1 MSSREDVMNG
11 NGVSTI
17 RVLQISNISPSAT
30 KEQIQTLFSF
40 VGRIEDIRTPK
51 LSANSCCGSRHVD
64 AIYPNEGVQAQQR
77 FAYVKFDRPAAV
89 ELGQHLTNVVFIDLA
104 LVCVPAP
111 SNTIPD
117 EETALRS
124 GPALPGQ
131 RQLPPN
137 VVSSTQVDADG
148 QEMLYT
154 VDPTMTALGVA
165 QYPPLPANTEPSK
178 VEEIRRTVYI
188 GGLKKDT
195 DGEELMKF
203 LNATIGEVMYLRMT
217 AGNEYLP
224 CLYAYVEFSNQA
236 SVPLALQNNGIEFN
250 NAPLKIHHSRV
261 AIIKPKQK
269 TADQAMEE
277 VEAAIRHNEGRTDSS
292 SVALSR
298 GYSPASN
305 RSGSKRRSVT
315 PPVRRRSPARW
326 SRDRSSPPRR
336 SRDRDR
342 SPRRY
347 RSPSPARRRSRDR
360 ESKSSKRSRDRKRS
374 RSRTPKKEK
383 SRKRYSRSP
392 SPKKSKKRD
401 KNRDR
406 NDDDM
411 MLREEEELRR
421 RLKEKM
427 ISN

>member
-40 VGRIEDIRTPK
+40 VGRIEDIR
-51 LSANSCCGSRHVD
+51 
-64 AIYPNEGVQAQQR
+64 IYPNEGVQAQQR

-188 GGLKKDT
+188 GGLKK
-195 DGEELMKF
+195 
-203 LNATIGEVMYLRMT
+203 
-217 AGNEYLP
+217 
-224 CLYAYVEFSNQA
+224 
-236 SVPLALQNNGIEFN
+236 
-250 NAPLKIHHSRV
+250 KI
-261 AIIKPKQK
+261 Q
-269 TADQAMEE
+269 T
-277 VEAAIRHNEGRTDSS
+277 
-292 SVALSR
+292 
-298 GYSPASN
+298 
-305 RSGSKRRSVT
+305 
-315 PPVRRRSPARW
+315 
-326 SRDRSSPPRR
+326 
-336 SRDRDR
+336 
-342 SPRRY
+342 
-347 RSPSPARRRSRDR
+347 
-360 ESKSSKRSRDRKRS
+360 
-374 RSRTPKKEK
+374 EK
-383 SRKRYSRSP
+383 S
-392 SPKKSKKRD
+392 
-401 KNRDR
+401 
-406 NDDDM
+406 
-411 MLREEEELRR
+411 
-421 RLKEKM
+421 
-427 ISN
+427 